1 MYNVDVS
8 ISGIVQNCDQ
18 GILALNVGNG
28 YSFHVMS
35 FEDLPFRQKIVDGSN
50 NVDAQYYNSIIHTEN
65 QQLLICLTKTD
76 SFQIPGFEI
85 EIPDDAKLVM
95 INPDDYLCS
104 DQLAPYQ
111 ESEKQYLQRFFNM
124 LRLFQSGNIG
134 MYHTFFNYTYGA
146 GLLRNTLNHTVRNE
160 SRNIADRRK
169 YLVSPEKISEIE
181 KFISDYQGNEYAML
195 LPCINEF
202 IWGLEQIDMATGF
215 EQCTTALEMILLEKN
230 ENGKKQVLANRV
242 SMLISDT
249 SSQATALQSKMHGY
263 YRLRSES
270 LHEGDTSNIS
280 QADFYDLQD
289 IVRCVIKKTLERC
302 KLEIGSDPSVV
313 WDTIKSKQ
321 INDLKA
327 KVTIAKSSGI
337 LL

>member
-1 MYNVDVS
+1 
-8 ISGIVQNCDQ
+8 
-18 GILALNVGNG
+18 
-28 YSFHVMS
+28 MS
-35 FEDLPFRQKIVDGSN
+35 LEDLPFRQKIVDGSN
-50 NVDAQYYNSIIHTEN
+50 HVDAQYFNSIIHTEN
-65 QQLLICLTKTD
+65 QQLFICLTKTD
-76 SFQIPGFEI
+76 SFQIPGFEK
-85 EIPDDAKLVM
+85 EIPADAKLVI
-95 INPDDYLCS
+95 INPDDFLCS

-146 GLLRNTLNHTVRNE
+146 GILRNTLNNTVRNE

-181 KFISDYQGNEYAML
+181 KFISDYQGNEYTML
-195 LPCINEF
+195 ISCINEF

-230 ENGKKQVLANRV
+230 ENGKKKVLANRIA
-242 SMLISDT
+242 MLIGGL
-249 SSQATALQSKMHGY
+249 SSQATCLQSKMQHY
-263 YRLRSES
+263 YRFRSES
-270 LHEGDTSNIS
+270 LHEGDNSNIT
-280 QADFYDLQD
+280 QVDFYDLQD

-302 KLEIGSDPSVV
+302 KLEIGLDPAIDWDSV
-313 WDTIKSKQ
+313 KAKQ

-327 KVTIAKSSGI
+327 QVINAKSAGI
-337 LL
+337 LLDS